1 MKILHDGSNLAR
13 RNFHGQNLCTF
24 TGIRTGCI
32 YGTVASMLMIQGL
45 HPAEHTLVVW
55 DAEGGS
61 QFRKAIYPNY
71 KGDRGPADP
80 DYIEDRGCLEQL
92 LTAMGVT
99 QVTKP
104 GVECDDIIGFLA
116 MELYKDEEIII
127 VSTDKDFYS
136 LISARV
142 RVWNPYKQEFV
153 PYVNGK
159 VPITE
164 AGKTIW
170 LYPHQVPDYKALAG
184 DKSDSIPGA
193 IGFGIGAAITFFET
207 NESIE
212 PIFEGK
218 ANISQ
223 LNSKPLGG
231 LMQAIPFLKKFKEV
245 ATINIEEGR
254 VEIPPR
260 PPYREDMT
268 EALFEHYEFKQFAA
282 MGHKRTKL
290 IGGTT
295 WL

>member
-45 HPAEHTLVVW
+45 HPADHTLVVW

-61 QFRKAIYPNY
+61 KFRKEIYPHY

-116 MELYKDEEIII
+116 MEYYKDEEIII
-127 VSTDKDFYS
+127 VSTDKDFYQ

-153 PYVNGK
+153 PYVNGM

-164 AGKTIW
+164 AGKTIR
-170 LYPHQVPDYKALAG
+170 LYPNQIADYKALAG

-193 IGFGIGAAITFFET
+193 QGFGIGAAITFFET
-207 NESIE
+207 NEHIE
-212 PIFEGK
+212 PILEGK

-223 LNSKPLGG
+223 LKSKPLTG
-231 LMQAIPFLKKFKEV
+231 LLQAIPFLKKFKDV
-245 ATINIEEGR
+245 VTINIEEGR
-254 VEIPPR
+254 VNIPPR
-260 PPYREDMT
+260 PAYREDMT

-295 WL
+295 W